1 MSIRRTLLIG
11 IIVIAAAIRLWRLG
25 SIPPALSWDEAAIGY
40 NAWSVLQTGN
50 DEWGEPFPLLFR
62 SFDDYKLPGLIYS
75 VALSEAVFGLTA
87 FAVRLPTALFGV
99 GIVVI
104 GYMLAGKL
112 LSYQTNRTN
121 ETYTAQ
127 YTALFAAFLLAVS
140 PWLISFSRQAFESL
154 ASLFFVM
161 LGVYGL
167 TCFERQPRF
176 ILFSAVAFAASLYF
190 YYAAR
195 VVVPVI
201 LLIFIIVYWKH
212 LWKRRHLAVLA
223 AVLGIII
230 IAPLIPAVLSVG
242 GFSRISQVVV
252 TNEPEYIERMTA
264 YTNGIVDHDNAWWT
278 RIVYN
283 RRFALVETVAY
294 NYLQNISPVFLFI
307 NGTEPHGLLYLWELP
322 LLFLGL
328 YALFR
333 LNGSTKWILFAWLL
347 AAPLAGALTKDQ
359 PNALRTLIGA
369 PAFVMVSALG
379 VREGLGML
387 GKLGWLGKLGKLG
400 SLGGLGMF
408 GILVTVFA
416 VRFFFLYFDLVPRT
430 RPMDFGDGYPQM
442 AKYAQSAEDD
452 YDTIWVSGYYW
463 RPYIHVLFH
472 QQINPSVYQESGSP
486 GRLGKY
492 RFGGASWDPEGPFL
506 DSAALNELVEGKT
519 LFILSGHDYR
529 SQLNEEAPFSYA
541 EPIDGIYAK
550 EVFWAVVL

>member
-1 MSIRRTLLIG
+1 MRHKKIIFLAILLLSA
-11 IIVIAAAIRLWRLG
+11 IVRLWRLE

-40 NAWSVLQTGN
+40 NAWSVLQTGK

-75 VALSEAVFGLTA
+75 VALSEAVFGLTS
-87 FAVRLPTALFGV
+87 FAVRLPTALFGI
-99 GIVVI
+99 GIVAVGYFLARELLI
-104 GYMLAGKL
+104 GKHPPRSDAG
-112 LSYQTNRTN
+112 
-121 ETYTAQ
+121 
-127 YTALFAAFLLAVS
+127 ALFAAALLAVN

-167 TCFERQPRF
+167 TRFERQPRF
-176 ILFSAVAFAASLYF
+176 ILLSAVTFAVSLYF

-201 LLIFIIVYWKH
+201 LLIFTIVYWKYLLKRWH
-212 LWKRRHLAVLA
+212 LTILA
-223 AVLGIII
+223 AALGIII
-230 IAPLIPAVLSVG
+230 VAPLIPAVLSAG

-264 YTNGIVDHDNAWWT
+264 YTTGIVDHDNAWWT
-278 RIVYN
+278 RLVYN

-294 NYLQNISPVFLFI
+294 NYLKNISPVFLFI
-307 NGTEPHGLLYLWELP
+307 NGTEPHGLLYLWEFP
-322 LLFLGL
+322 LLFLGM

-333 LNGSTKWILFAWLL
+333 LNTRTKWILFAWLL

-369 PAFVMVSALG
+369 PAFVMISAFG
-379 VREGLGML
+379 VGEG
-387 GKLGWLGKLGKLG
+387 LGKLGKLWRLG
-400 SLGGLGMF
+400 RLVSLGLV
-408 GILVTVFA
+408 GIGIAGFA
-416 VRFFFLYFDLVPRT
+416 VRFLFLYFDLVPRT
-430 RPMDFGDGYPQM
+430 RPIDFGDGYPQM
-442 AKYAQSAEDD
+442 AQYVKSIEQD
-452 YDTIWVSGYYW
+452 YDTVWVSGYYW

-486 GRLGKY
+486 SRFVKY

-506 DSAALNELVEGKT
+506 DSAALNELVDGKT
-519 LFILSGHDYR
+519 LFILSGHDYK
-529 SQLNEEAPFSYA
+529 SQLNEDAPFSYA